1 VKPDLCLI
9 TGIYPPDIGGPAK
22 FAETFLEWNA
32 DLGRKTYILSYTDG
46 SAHESNNNGNIIN
59 LFSRK
64 ENVLF
69 RYLRVII
76 KVRKFARKGIPIL
89 GNGCFIE
96 IYLAHILSKRKYT
109 LKIPG
114 DIVWEHATNNH
125 FTQLS
130 ISDFQSQKLN
140 FKYKVFRFLFT
151 RSLKRAHRVIVPS
164 FQLKELCLNWG
175 VDLEKVVQIN
185 NSVSLKRFP
194 TGKTLT
200 KDIDVLSV
208 TRLVAWKNVDKLI
221 EVCAKLKL
229 RLFVVGDGP
238 ESDNLTKLAESLK
251 ANVVFCGAVSQR
263 DLPKYYQRSKIF
275 VLNSTFEATSYSLLE
290 ARASGCL
297 SIANIGTGSEEV
309 ITHLVDGILVDPID
323 SESLLR
329 AILFCLENIHVAQ
342 KMTDRA
348 RLKTSTDFNLEK
360 NYRHIREISRPN
372 G

>member
-1 VKPDLCLI
+1 LI

-22 FAETFLEWNA
+22 FAETFLEWNTA
-32 DLGRKTYILSYTDG
+32 LGRKTYVLSYTDG
-46 SAHESNNNGNIIN
+46 SAQEDNINGNVIS

-69 RYLRVII
+69 RYLRVVV
-76 KVRKFARKGIPIL
+76 KVRSFARKGIPIL

-96 IYLAHILSKRKYT
+96 IYLAHILCKRKYT

-125 FTQLS
+125 FTKLN
-130 ISDFQSQKLN
+130 ISDFQSQELS
-140 FKYKVFRFLFT
+140 FKYRVFRFLFT
-151 RSLKRAHRVIVPS
+151 KSLKRAHRVIVPS
-164 FQLKELCLNWG
+164 LQLKELCLNWG
-175 VDLEKVVQIN
+175 VDLEKVIRIN
-185 NSVSLKRFP
+185 NSVSLEKFP
-194 TGKTLT
+194 RVETSV

-229 RLFVVGDGP
+229 RLFVVGEGP
-238 ESDNLTKLAESLK
+238 ESDNLAKLADSLK
-251 ANVVFCGAVSQR
+251 ANVVFCGAVSQL
-263 DLPKYYQRSKIF
+263 DLPNYYQRSKFF

-297 SIANIGTGSEEV
+297 SIASIGTGSEEV
-309 ITHLVDGILVDPID
+309 ITNLVDGILVDPKD

-329 AILFCLENIHVAQ
+329 ALGFCLENIQSVQ
-342 KMTDRA
+342 NMTNRA
-348 RLKTSTDFNLEK
+348 RLKTLTEFNLEK
-360 NYRHIREISRPN
+360 NYQLIREISRPYV
-372 G
+372 